1 MQSAEEK
8 KAYYKVIIK
17 TCYIA
22 NIVYLISHIVYLFLF
37 LAAKIYPLVYI
48 NIASIVFYCLCFI
61 LLKKGKYYPYALA
74 CGNEMLVYM
83 SAASILVG
91 FECGFH
97 LCIIGL
103 CVVSFFSTYFA
114 KVKRKIANSITWC
127 ILSFIICICLFAHAN
142 MVGPVYPTQMWLKVV
157 LYAMNLVSIFA
168 FIVVY
173 LSTFLRYAI
182 NLENRIITES
192 RTDKLTQLHNRY
204 DLYNYVSTLVDK
216 SDYALSM
223 FDIDDFKVVNDEYGH
238 LCGDEILKE
247 IAQIA
252 MDIFKDDFVSRYGGE
267 EFIIITKMNGDVK
280 NAFEQLEDFRKAV
293 EKHEFRFNNRTIKLT
308 ITIGLAAYGSEETIE
323 EWIGKADKK
332 LYFGKNSG
340 KNQTVYALK

>member
-1 MQSAEEK
+1 
-8 KAYYKVIIK
+8 
-17 TCYIA
+17 
-22 NIVYLISHIVYLFLF
+22 
-37 LAAKIYPLVYI
+37 
-48 NIASIVFYCLCFI
+48 
-61 LLKKGKYYPYALA
+61 
-74 CGNEMLVYM
+74 
-83 SAASILVG
+83 
-91 FECGFH
+91 
-97 LCIIGL
+97 
-103 CVVSFFSTYFA
+103 
-114 KVKRKIANSITWC
+114 
-127 ILSFIICICLFAHAN
+127 
-142 MVGPVYPTQMWLKVV
+142 MVGPVYPAQMWLKVV

-204 DLYNYVSTLVDK
+204 DLYNYVGTLVDK

-252 MDIFKDDFVSRYGGE
+252 MDLFADDFVSRYGGE
-267 EFIIITKMNGDVK
+267 EFIVISRMDGDIK
-280 NAFEQLEDFRKAV
+280 NAIEQVEAFRKTV
-293 EKHEFRFNNRTIKLT
+293 EEHEFRFNNRIIKLT
-308 ITIGLAAYGSEETIE
+308 ITIGLAAYDSEETIE

-340 KNQTVYALK
+340 KNQTVSVLK

>member
-8 KAYYKVIIK
+8 KAYYKVIVR

-22 NIVYLISHIVYLFLF
+22 NIVYLIAHIVYLFLF

-48 NIASIVFYCLCFI
+48 NLASIAFYCLCF
-61 LLKKGKYYPYALA
+61 LLLRKQKYYQYALA
-74 CGNEMLVYM
+74 CGNEILLYM

-91 FECGFH
+91 FESGFH

-127 ILSFIICICLFAHAN
+127 ILSFIIVALLFAHAN
-142 MVGPVYPTQMWLKVV
+142 FVGPIYPIDMWLKVT
-157 LYAMNLVSIFA
+157 LYAMHLVSIFG

-182 NLENRIITES
+182 TLENRIITES
-192 RTDKLTQLHNRY
+192 RTDRLTQLHNRY
-204 DLYNYVSTLVDK
+204 DLYNYVSTLTDK

-238 LCGDEILKE
+238 LCGDEVLKE
-247 IAQIA
+247 IARIA
-252 MDIFKDDFVSRYGGE
+252 TDLFIDDFVSRYGGE
-267 EFIIITKMNGDVK
+267 EFIIISRMNGDINYAV
-280 NAFEQLEDFRKAV
+280 EQLERFRKAI
-293 EKHEFRFNNRTIKLT
+293 EQHEFKFDNKIIHLT
-308 ITIGLAAYGSEETIE
+308 ITIGLEAYSAEGTIE
-323 EWIGKADKK
+323 EWIGRADKK
-332 LYFGKNSG
+332 LYYGKNSG
-340 KNQTVYALK
+340 KNQTVYNLK